1 MQYQIIVETLQ
12 KSKNATTIIT
22 DFSKTKV
29 TFFESTVY
37 NILVDEGNGET
48 VRKQVKE
55 IFFDDCNNHYY
66 HVAGEENI
74 SNFYNFQHNIW
85 RNYRYLI
92 DVEFLKGQTDNLG
105 DTLSSIISDFYI
117 YNTKSYGLTNKL
129 KVFSIRR
136 FYIDVEDEDFDL
148 KDIKK
153 LIEELNLQFQINPVI
168 HSLGITSLNPKS
180 ISQIPTTDKV
190 EDIELLT
197 KKTLCK
203 KKIKDANGELIPL
216 KKRCRE
222 YYNIH
227 SATDEYLLEFNSKL
241 QLGLSLGDLRAI
253 KSFFEKK
260 DNYIISKIE
269 LETIAQTWSEHCKHR
284 IFSAEIDDISEGLYA
299 TYIQG
304 ATNKIMKEQREE
316 SGKDFC
322 YSVFK
327 DNAGAIEFNDQYLIT
342 HKVETHNSPTS
353 LDPFG
358 GAITG
363 ILGVNRDCLGFGL
376 GARPFM
382 NTYAFCFP
390 NPSNEVFYSRK
401 QDMKDP
407 QLSSNYIIQGVI
419 KGIESGG
426 NCSGIPTVHGVVYFD
441 DSFIAKPLVFA
452 GTIGLIPK
460 EINGRDSCKKK
471 PLDGDLIVILGGRT
485 GRDGIHGAIFSS
497 DSLDENSN
505 ITHVQIGDPITQ
517 KKMLDAILEAR
528 DLGLYNSITD
538 NGAGGFSSSIGEMG
552 FNGFEV
558 DLRKVLLKAEN
569 IEPEEIWISESQERM
584 TLAVSERHK
593 NKLIE
598 IVEKHSVE
606 YQIIGKFN
614 SSGIGKIIFNDEND
628 KEIFVD
634 INLDFLHNGTPKYK
648 LISKESS
655 YRDLT
660 EDEKNS
666 ILENGLCAQF
676 IKSQDAKRCLESYI
690 VNSESEKNTLKRDL
704 KEDII
709 SILSR
714 KNISTREDIVTQYD
728 HTVQGGSIVQ
738 PIQGAGNICVDAAVS
753 KPILDEKSGVA
764 VSSSM
769 NPRFGGQDE
778 DTYNMS
784 LYAIDA
790 SIRNLICVGA
800 NIRKIALLDNFCWSD
815 SFNPKRLW
823 QLKRAAQGCYD
834 GAVAFKTPFIS
845 GKDSMFNDFKGY
857 DKNNNAARLSNLPTV
872 LISSI
877 GIVDD
882 ASYCVTS
889 DFKNE
894 TDLIYILG
902 YTKPE
907 LGGSEYFDMIKYN
920 GGFVPIVNVEESIQN
935 YKIFDILMQK
945 RFIESSISVHVG
957 GLITS
962 INKSA
967 IGGMKGVFID
977 IKNDYLGDCKSIE
990 QFLFSESSSRIIFS
1004 VRKDN
1009 QLKVEE
1015 ILKESK
1021 AYFNL
1026 LGEVVQK
1033 NDNVALNFN
1042 DRRIFY
1048 DFESLCNS
1056 YYSKLY

>member
-1 MQYQIIVETLQ
+1 MQYQIVVETLQ
-12 KSKNATTIIT
+12 KSKNATSIIT
-22 DFSKTKV
+22 DFSKRKV
-29 TFFESTVY
+29 TFFESTIY
-37 NILVDEGNGET
+37 NILVDEENGET
-48 VRKQVKE
+48 IRKQVKE
-55 IFFDDCNNHYY
+55 IFFDDYNNHYY
-66 HVAGEENI
+66 HVADKKNTL
-74 SNFYNFQHNIW
+74 NLYNFQHNFW
-85 RNYRYLI
+85 RNYSYLI
-92 DVEFLKGQTDNLG
+92 DVEFLPGQTDNLG
-105 DTLSSIISDFYI
+105 NTLSSIINDFYI
-117 YNTKSYGLTNKL
+117 YNTQSYGLIDKL
-129 KVFSIRR
+129 KVSSMRR
-136 FYIDVEDEDFDL
+136 FYINVEDEDFNS
-148 KDIKK
+148 KDTKK
-153 LIEELNLQFQINPVI
+153 LLEELNLQFQINPVI
-168 HSLGITSLNPKS
+168 HSIKITSLNPEG
-180 ISQIPTTDKV
+180 ILQIPATNKV

-197 KKTLCK
+197 KKTLYR
-203 KKIKDANGELIPL
+203 KKIKDANGEFIPL

-241 QLGLSLGDLRAI
+241 QLGLSLEDLRAI
-253 KSFFEKK
+253 KGFFEKK
-260 DNYIISKIE
+260 DSYIISKLE

-284 IFSAEIDDISEGLYA
+284 IFSSEIDDLSEGLYK

-304 ATNKIMKEQREE
+304 ATKKIMKEQKEE

-376 GARPFM
+376 GAKPII

-390 NPSNEVFYSRK
+390 NPSNEVSYSRK
-401 QDMKDP
+401 QNMESP
-407 QLSSNYIIQGVI
+407 QLSSNYIIHGVI
-419 KGIESGG
+419 EGIESGG
-426 NCSGIPTVHGVVYFD
+426 NCSGIPTTHGIVYFD
-441 DSFIAKPLVFA
+441 DNFIAKPLVFA

-460 EINGRDSCKKK
+460 EINGGNSCEKK
-471 PLDGDLIVILGGRT
+471 PFDGDLIVILGGRT

-528 DLGLYNSITD
+528 DLGLYNAITD

-552 FNGFEV
+552 CSGFEV

-569 IEPEEIWISESQERM
+569 IEPDEIWISESQERM
-584 TLAVSERHK
+584 TLAVSEHNK
-593 NKLIE
+593 EKLIE
-598 IVEKHSVE
+598 IVKKHSVE

-614 SSGIGKIIFNDEND
+614 SSGIGKIIFNDDD
-628 KEIFVD
+628 KETFVD

-648 LISKESS
+648 LISEESS
-655 YRDLT
+655 HRDLT
-660 EDEKNS
+660 EDEKHS
-666 ILENGLCAQF
+666 ILDNGLCAQF
-676 IKSQDAKRCLESYI
+676 IKSQDGIRCLANSI
-690 VNSESEKNTLKRDL
+690 INSEPEKNTIKRDL

-714 KNISTREDIVTQYD
+714 KNISTREDIVTKYD

-738 PIQGAGNICVDAAVS
+738 AIQGAGNICVDAGVS
-753 KPILDEKSGVA
+753 KPLLDEKSGVA
-764 VSSSM
+764 VSSFM
-769 NPRFGGQDE
+769 NPRFGGQDD

-784 LYAIDA
+784 VYTIDA

-800 NIRKIALLDNFCWSD
+800 NQKKIALLDNFCWSD
-815 SFNPKRLW
+815 SLNPKRLW
-823 QLKRAAQGCYD
+823 QLKRSAQGCYD

-845 GKDSMFNDFKGY
+845 GKDSMFNDFRGY
-857 DKNNNAARLSNLPTV
+857 DKDNNPVKLSNLPTL

-882 ASYCVTS
+882 TSHCVTS

-902 YTKPE
+902 HTRPE
-907 LGGSEYFDMIKYN
+907 LGGSEYFNMLKYN
-920 GGFVPIVNVEESIQN
+920 GGFIPIVNIDESIQN
-935 YKIFDILMQK
+935 YKIFDTLIQNRLIQ
-945 RFIESSISVHVG
+945 SSASVHIG
-957 GLITS
+957 GLITA

-967 IGGMKGVFID
+967 IGAMSGIRID
-977 IKNDYLGDCKSIE
+977 IKNNHFGDCRNIE
-990 QFLFSESSSRIIFS
+990 QFLFSESSGRIVFS
-1004 VRKDN
+1004 IKKDN
-1009 QLKVEE
+1009 KLKVEE
-1015 ILKESK
+1015 ILNEAKV
-1021 AYFNL
+1021 YFNL
-1026 LGEVVQK
+1026 LGEVLQK
-1033 NDNVALNFN
+1033 NENMILNFH

-1048 DFESLCNS
+1048 DFDNICNS